1 MVCRPDS
8 QMIMCMPQACQI
20 DSTMMANRAVLGL
33 PSQSGPWMPKRAR
46 TALIRPSG
54 WYMNSH
60 SMETT
65 TIEVTTGRK

>member
-8 QMIMCMPQACQI
+8 QMTMWKPTACQI
-20 DSTMMANRAVLGL
+20 DMNMIASSAVLGC
-33 PSQSGPWMPKRAR
+33 PASPAR
-46 TALIRPSG
+46 GCRTCASKPLISPSG

-60 SMETT
+60 SIETT